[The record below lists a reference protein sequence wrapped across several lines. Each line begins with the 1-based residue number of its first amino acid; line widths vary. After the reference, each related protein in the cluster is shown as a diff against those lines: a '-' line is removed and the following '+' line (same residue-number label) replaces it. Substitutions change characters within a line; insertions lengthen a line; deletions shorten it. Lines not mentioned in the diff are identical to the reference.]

1 MKITDAE
8 ISRMGRV
15 RFLWFLLR
23 SEIGGVVDYLPTII
37 TRGRLFD
44 LNEAEEIRDMAVEA
58 LEENAALRSEN
69 DRLREALKPFVTF
82 IDAFDAKPLRSID
95 DKFYGIHSGT
105 EWEAALHFSDFRHA
119 RAALNKEGG

>member
-23 SEIGGVVDYLPTII
+23 SEIGGVVDYLPTVI

-58 LEENAALRSEN
+58 LKENAALRSES
-69 DRLREALKPFVTF
+69 DRLREALKPFAEMNLPWSSAPRPDDDAIWAVTV
-82 IDAFDAKPLRSID
+82 DGVKTVNTA
-95 DKFYGIHSGT
+95 G
-105 EWEAALHFSDFRHA
+105 DFRRA